1 MNILFVSEY
10 YLANLDFMKL
20 SNELARRKHSIG
32 VATSFRSFDKR
43 SLAQEIRTFEIKPLV
58 TIYSVP
64 HSLSFPIVKIR
75 RLMHMFDVQIVH
87 ALMDY
92 STNTAAASL
101 AAKAA
106 KVPFVYNVQG
116 IGTRT
121 NRFLVDALAEMYDWT
136 IERFISQN
144 ARKLILLS
152 KGLISR
158 TRKLGVPDEKVVVVP
173 SGVDCARFDST
184 HREVREKTELLR
196 SRLRIKPDDYVVGYV
211 GRLVPAKG
219 LMHLLKAAEKISKVH
234 PNIVLLIVGEGADK
248 AKLQAEAEASRV
260 KAHFVG
266 YQTDTPPYYSLM
278 DVFVLPSFFE
288 GLPGVVLEAMA
299 MQKPVIATNVGG
311 TADLVSNGENGFLV
325 SPRNSEEIAFGLEKL
340 VSQPDLASKMGKT
353 GRQIVEKDFQWD
365 RIVDRVEMIY
375 KEVAE

>member
-1 MNILFVSEY
+1 LNILFVSEY

-20 SNELARRKHSIG
+20 SNELARRKHSVG

-43 SLAQEIRTFEIKPLV
+43 SLTQEIRTFEIKPLV

-75 RLMHMFDVQIVH
+75 RLIDMFDVQIVH

-101 AAKAA
+101 VAKAVE
-106 KVPFVYNVQG
+106 VPFVYNVQG

-158 TRKLGVPDEKVVVVP
+158 TRKLGVPDKNVVVVP

-184 HREVREKTELLR
+184 HREVKEKTELLR
-196 SRLRIKPDDYVVGYV
+196 SRLRIKPDDYVIGYV

-219 LMHLLKAAEKISKVH
+219 LTHLLKAAQKISKVH
-234 PNIVLLIVGEGADK
+234 PNIVLLIVGEGPDK
-248 AKLQAEAEASRV
+248 AKLQAEAEASGVR
-260 KAHFVG
+260 AHFVG

-278 DVFVLPSFFE
+278 DVLVLPSFFE

-311 TADLVSNGENGFLV
+311 TADLVSNDENGFLV
-325 SPRNSEEIAFGLEKL
+325 SPGSSGEIAFGLEKL
-340 VSQPDLASKMGKT
+340 CSRPDLASRMGRT
-353 GRQIVEKDFQWD
+353 SRQMVEKDFQWD
-365 RIVDRVEMIY
+365 RIVDKVEMIY
-375 KEVAE
+375 KEVTE

>member
-1 MNILFVSEY
+1 LNILFVSEY